1 MEGTARSSSLMILL
15 TLFIMSEISTHP
27 IQERLPI
34 ALLLATNSGFVDA
47 YTFQYHGE
55 RFASLQTGNIIQAG
69 ISLARGQFNYA
80 SSFLLPILFFL
91 LGAAFN
97 NIIKHQFKARKLSTQ
112 QHSLIIE
119 IIGISLVVFI
129 RTQISS
135 TVFITLLSFFL
146 AIQLDAFPKVQG
158 LPFTSV
164 MSTGNLRNVGANLI
178 TYFYTKNR
186 TALQNASL
194 FSLIILAFLFGAF
207 ISALLSTYLKHFT
220 LLGSSVI
227 LMTIFG
233 LLFDYSKK

>member
-1 MEGTARSSSLMILL
+1 MMILL

-97 NIIKHQFKARKLSTQ
+97 NIINHQFKA
-112 QHSLIIE
+112 I
-119 IIGISLVVFI
+119 V
-129 RTQISS
+129 
-135 TVFITLLSFFL
+135 
-146 AIQLDAFPKVQG
+146 
-158 LPFTSV
+158 
-164 MSTGNLRNVGANLI
+164 
-178 TYFYTKNR
+178 
-186 TALQNASL
+186 
-194 FSLIILAFLFGAF
+194 
-207 ISALLSTYLKHFT
+207 
-220 LLGSSVI
+220 
-227 LMTIFG
+227 
-233 LLFDYSKK
+233 